1 MDALSRRSFGRL
13 AGMGLIAAA
22 LPKVPLHAVETTP
35 VSVRLS
41 ANENP
46 YGPCA
51 GALSAMNDAMRVACR
66 YPDEAQRVLRE
77 AIARAN
83 GVPMG
88 QVILGDGSS
97 EILKLAAAAFTG
109 PSRKLVVADPT
120 FEVIGIHARAGG
132 AEVVDV
138 PLDASFGH
146 DLAKMAAVAGAGLIY
161 VCNPNNPTGSIT
173 GKQLVRSFLESV
185 PPQTIV
191 LVDEAY
197 FHFADSPDYETVIP
211 LVASRPNLLVTRTFS
226 KVYGMAGVRCGYG
239 IAQPSLIQQM
249 RKQEAFDTMNIFALT
264 GARASLLD
272 PHVVAIGKRRN
283 NETRR
288 MVVSAIEKLGYDVI
302 PSQANFIMVNTRR
315 NVKPLIETLREQG
328 VHVGREFPAMPR
340 HLRVS
345 IGKPEEMQ
353 VFLGAFQKVMV

>member
-1 MDALSRRSFGRL
+1 
-13 AGMGLIAAA
+13 MGLVAAA
-22 LPKVPLHAVETTP
+22 LPQVRLHAVETTP
-35 VSVRLS
+35 VPVRIS

-51 GALSAMNDAMRVACR
+51 SALSAMNDAMRIACR
-66 YPDEAQRVLRE
+66 YPDEAQETLRE
-77 AIARAN
+77 AIAHAH
-83 GVPMG
+83 GVPVG

-109 PSRKLVVADPT
+109 PSRKLVMADPT
-120 FEVIGIHARAGG
+120 FEPIGIHARAGG

-138 PLDASFGH
+138 PLDAAYGH
-146 DLAKMAAVAGAGLIY
+146 DLAKMAAVPGAGLIY

-173 GKQLVRSFLESV
+173 GKQLVRSFLESLS
-185 PPQTIV
+185 PQTIA

-197 FHFADSPDYETVIP
+197 FHFAESPDYESVMP

-239 IAQPSLIQQM
+239 IAQPALIEQL
-249 RKQEAFDTMNIFALT
+249 RKQKAFDTMNIFALT
-264 GARASLLD
+264 GAHASLLD
-272 PHVVAIGKRRN
+272 PNVVATGKRRN
-283 NETRR
+283 SETRR
-288 MVVSAIEKLGYDVI
+288 MVVTALEKLGYDVV

-315 NVKPLIETLREQG
+315 NVKPLIAALGAQG

-353 VFLGAFQKVMV
+353 VFLGAFQKVMA